1 MKVKIKDNGENKVK
15 AKEENKKFRRGL
27 RGADS
32 AKGRNEI
39 HEVRKM

>member
-1 MKVKIKDNGENKVK
+1 MTERIKDN
-15 AKEENKKFRRGL
+15 AKEENQKFRRGL

-39 HEVRKM
+39 QRGERNEGVK